1 MGFYQDTLG
10 RFDVGEGDV
19 VFSRKGKVGFA
30 RPHPPNLQPAMTHT
44 LCVLKPNRNQ
54 LTSRYL
60 LLLTRSSPFISSLT
74 RTMNPNVGVP
84 TLGLSVIRD
93 TVIPLPPTTEQRRI
107 VAYLDD
113 LQAQVDDLKKLQE
126 ETVKELD
133 ALLPS
138 ILSKAFAGQI

>member
-1 MGFYQDTLG
+1 
-10 RFDVGEGDV
+10 
-19 VFSRKGKVGFA
+19 
-30 RPHPPNLQPAMTHT
+30 
-44 LCVLKPNRNQ
+44 
-54 LTSRYL
+54 
-60 LLLTRSSPFISSLT
+60 
-74 RTMNPNVGVP
+74 MNPNVGVP